1 MSNKPFEVYY
11 YGEGFVKGTT
21 PETLKEELLIGFYF
35 SLKKCKRGEIYG

>member
-11 YGEGFVKGTT
+11 GKGFVKDTT